1 MSVLAPLSDLHY
13 VQWMMIAGGVFVV
26 IGFLGFALIKNRS
39 LQPEVADDA
48 SEQDDQSKA
57 TDMALKTK

>member
-1 MSVLAPLSDLHY
+1 MHY
-13 VQWMMIAGGVFVV
+13 AQWMIAGGVFVV

-39 LQPEVADDA
+39 LPPEVADDA